1 MSIPA
6 DLRARYEAHGQ
17 GHVFRFADAGLLT
30 PAQTAALIDQ
40 LAAIDVPLVNALF
53 AATMAAAAAPPAA
66 QALAPPTNV
75 VSQASAPPAERAAWR
90 AEGLAAIAGGR
101 AAALVLAGGQGTRLG
116 FDRPKGEYSL
126 GLPSGRSLFALQAA
140 RLQRLRVLA
149 AAAAGAPPGAPL
161 PPLPLYIMTSPMTDA
176 DTRAY
181 WEAHAYFGLPRA
193 DVMFFSQGTL
203 PCLSGGEG
211 RILLEAGGAVAQ
223 APDGNGGIYRGMHL
237 QGVVADMQRRGV
249 AGVHVFAVDNAI
261 VRAADPEFLGFCL
274 RARADV
280 GSKVCPKA
288 GPHEKVGVLCR
299 VGGAY
304 SVVEY
309 SDMDRATAELRGEDG
324 ALVFNAGN
332 LCMHY
337 YSTEFLAG
345 PCSPEQ
351 LPKVYH
357 LAKKVCAQCGDLN
370 NEARALP
377 LLSHAPPLA
386 RRPITRS
393 FPWRTRPRAPP

>member
-6 DLRARYEAHGQ
+6 DLRARFEAGSQ

-30 PAQTAALIDQ
+30 PEQTAALVSQ
-40 LAAIDVPLVNALF
+40 LSAIDVPLVNALF
-53 AATMAAAAAPPAA
+53 SATTAAAAAPPTA
-66 QALAPPTNV
+66 QTLSPPTNV
-75 VSQASAPPAERAAWR
+75 VSQARASPAQRAAWR

-101 AAALVLAGGQGTRLG
+101 AAALILAGGQGTRLG
-116 FDRPKGEYSL
+116 FDRPKGEYNL
-126 GLPSGRSLFALQAA
+126 GLPSGRSLFELQAA

-149 AAAAGAPPGAPL
+149 AADAGAGAPL
-161 PPLPLYIMTSPMTDA
+161 PSLPLYIMTSPMTDA

-181 WEAHAYFGLPRA
+181 WEAHAYFGLPRS

-203 PCLSGGEG
+203 PCLSPGEG

-261 VRAADPEFLGFCL
+261 VRPADPEFLGFCL
-274 RARADV
+274 GARADV

-324 ALVFNAGN
+324 ALLFNAGN

-337 YSTEFLAG
+337 YSTDFLAG
-345 PCSPEQ
+345 PCSPEH

-357 LAKKVCAQCGDLN
+357 LAKKVRRRREGV
-370 NEARALP
+370 AR
-377 LLSHAPPLA
+377 S
-386 RRPITRS
+386 
-393 FPWRTRPRAPP
+393 